1 MQYDRQ
7 NPAFYALLIA
17 LIFMALGPIVLMFIN
32 SFKLDVDI
40 IGGTSGLLFLP
51 TIQNHET
58 VLCDVLWY
66 EPEYLDFCALKF
78 GGAFANSLII
88 ALVSTALTLIIGCM
102 AAYAL
107 VRFRFMGRDI
117 ASLTTLMVCM
127 VPPAV
132 LLVPVFGLWNN
143 EFCISKEFW
152 LGELIRESFG
162 ERDDVCLAGTHSD
175 IILIYVAM
183 NLPFVIW
190 ILQSFIVQ
198 VPRSLEEAALVDG
211 ADPFQVFFQIV
222 LPLIKPGLAAAAIFT
237 FRIAWNE
244 YLLASALSDRDTK
257 TVPILIVNNMS
268 EFNIEWGYHGHRH
281 VAGDPTNYLYTICVS
296 ANYHQYDRWCGERID
311 RVTGNVLLL
320 ATLATKAEQAEYLSS
335 HLADHGVTVRAID
348 VSLQTG
354 GKLYAGPIRSPRC
367 KSPSCRSGM
376 MLPLRSIP
384 I

>member
-1 MQYDRQ
+1 MDYDRQ
-7 NPAFYALLIA
+7 NPAFYALLVA
-17 LIFMALGPIVLMFIN
+17 LIFMAVGPIFLMFSN

-40 IGGTSGLLFLP
+40 IGGTSGLIFLP
-51 TIQNHET
+51 TIQNYET
-58 VLCDVLWY
+58 ALCDVLWY
-66 EPEYLDFCALKF
+66 EPKHLDFCALKF
-78 GGAFANSLII
+78 GGAFVNSLII

-107 VRFRFMGRDI
+107 VRFRFMGRDT
-117 ASLTTLMVCM
+117 ASLTTLMVRM

-143 EFCISKEFW
+143 EFCISKKFW
-152 LGELIRESFG
+152 LGELIRDTFG
-162 ERDDVCLAGTHSD
+162 GRGDVCLAGTHSG

-198 VPRSLEEAALVDG
+198 VPRSLEEAARVDG
-211 ADPFQVFFQIV
+211 AGPFQVFFQIV

-268 EFNIEWGYHGHRH
+268 EFNVEWG
-281 VAGDPTNYLYTICVS
+281 VIMA
-296 ANYHQYDRWCGERID
+296 
-311 RVTGNVLLL
+311 TGMLL
-320 ATLATKAEQAEYLSS
+320 AIPPIIFTLFASRQ
-335 HLADHGVTVRAID
+335 II
-348 VSLQTG
+348 TG
-354 GKLYAGPIRSPRC
+354 MTAGAV
-367 KSPSCRSGM
+367 KG
-376 MLPLRSIP
+376 
-384 I
+384 

>member
-1 MQYDRQ
+1 MDYDRQ
-7 NPAFYALLIA
+7 NPAFYALLVA
-17 LIFMALGPIVLMFIN
+17 LIFMAVGPIVLMFSN

-40 IGGTSGLLFLP
+40 IGGTSGLIFLP
-51 TIQNHET
+51 TIQNYET
-58 VLCDVLWY
+58 ALCDVLWY
-66 EPEYLDFCALKF
+66 EPKHLDFCALKF
-78 GGAFANSLII
+78 GGAFVNSLII

-107 VRFRFMGRDI
+107 VRFRFMGRDT
-117 ASLTTLMVCM
+117 ASLTTLMVRM

-143 EFCISKEFW
+143 EFCISKKFW
-152 LGELIRESFG
+152 LGELIRDTFG
-162 ERDDVCLAGTHSD
+162 GRGDVCLAGTHSG

-198 VPRSLEEAALVDG
+198 VPRSLEEAARVDG
-211 ADPFQVFFQIV
+211 AGPFQVFFQIV

-268 EFNIEWGYHGHRH
+268 EFNVEWG
-281 VAGDPTNYLYTICVS
+281 VIM
-296 ANYHQYDRWCGERID
+296 ANGM
-311 RVTGNVLLL
+311 LL
-320 ATLATKAEQAEYLSS
+320 AIPPIIFTLFASRQ
-335 HLADHGVTVRAID
+335 II
-348 VSLQTG
+348 TG
-354 GKLYAGPIRSPRC
+354 MTAGAV
-367 KSPSCRSGM
+367 KG
-376 MLPLRSIP
+376 
-384 I
+384 